1 MKVFSEESA
10 LQLSEMLLQNDKDI
24 KTEIEG
30 KIPSVEGLAS
40 EKYVDDKVK
49 NVEVNLDGYA
59 TETFVNNAIANA
71 QLGGGD
77 TEIDLSGYA
86 TKDDLKGYA
95 AKEHTHDEYLT
106 EHQDLSDYA
115 LKSEIP
121 TDYLSSIPDEYVTT
135 EEMAEAINNAKLD
148 GESVDLSDYAKKTD
162 IPDTSNFVE
171 KEDGKGL
178 FSGSYDDLTDKPT
191 VTNGKDGF
199 SPTATVTKEGRVSTL
214 TVTDKNGTT
223 SVQIHDGKDE
233 NGDENKNN
241 INSYIKPLTDSWFI
255 AEQSPY
261 VLDARND
268 LETYW
273 NDEIARRCF
282 GASDYLYSKFDEL
295 ENNGYCVKKQLTTVT
310 HNGIVYP
317 MNAYEFTYAN
327 DWIGGQDSYHVNNV
341 SVLSQRLYNKPKILI
356 TSGVH
361 GNERFTPVAVY
372 EFMKKVCTD
381 KDYVDI
387 RTGFD
392 FYVIPILNPT
402 GIDADVRRNYQNIDI
417 NRDTVSKQTEE
428 MKALIA
434 YVDEVTNE
442 KQSKFLYAMDFHQA
456 PTNDDVMSAFMSLP
470 TNVVDEFVYGRFVN
484 NGQKALKSIREYL
497 ELKDT
502 TSQRVYAW
510 KGQEGDT
517 IRNLMSDYSECST
530 CWECSHYEQVYTKS
544 NIRNN
549 PTASLIH
556 NSLLDIT
563 CRCLFDSS
571 LIGTKYLGTETA
583 SKNTL
588 TSITATK
595 GKTNYQI
602 NDVLNVD
609 DLTVTANYSDG
620 TSNVVTNY
628 TTNASGIDMT
638 TAGVKALI
646 ITYTDG
652 VVKTT
657 TVTINVSEASSDNG
671 LEVYNKFNGYLSVS
685 GNITTSSEAKQIH
698 VYQVEPS
705 KTYKVT
711 AHITTYDKNII
722 HAQYPTFVNTN
733 NTALSNS
740 NSKYPSS
747 GDTSANVTIA
757 EGNNFLYLYN
767 SYACDIAS
775 GLGFTVEEV

>member
-1 MKVFSEESA
+1 MNFEIKERYISCCGKSVIGDNSDYIANFLFDSEWDYKIKTARFQKTNGEYVDVILENDSCKIPVEVLKFGYLSVGVFTDEMTTTYCDVLVKESIKEKNGNP
-10 LQLSEMLLQNDKDI
+10 LEPTPDVYSQIIEMLEDLQVNGVTDAQIEKAIKEYLEENPITGVDEEEVQKIVSEYIEANKD
-24 KTEIEG
+24 
-30 KIPSVEGLAS
+30 
-40 EKYVDDKVK
+40 
-49 NVEVNLDGYA
+49 
-59 TETFVNNAIANA
+59 F
-71 QLGGGD
+71 
-77 TEIDLSGYA
+77 
-86 TKDDLKGYA
+86 LKGA
-95 AKEHTHDEYLT
+95 D
-106 EHQDLSDYA
+106 
-115 LKSEIP
+115 
-121 TDYLSSIPDEYVTT
+121 
-135 EEMAEAINNAKLD
+135 
-148 GESVDLSDYAKKTD
+148 
-162 IPDTSNFVE
+162 
-171 KEDGKGL
+171 
-178 FSGSYDDLTDKPT
+178 
-191 VTNGKDGF
+191 GKDGKSAYEIALANGF
-199 SPTATVTKEGRVSTL
+199 EGTEAEWLKSL
-214 TVTDKNGTT
+214 K
-223 SVQIHDGKDE
+223 GKDGVSGGE
-233 NGDENKNN
+233 SANN
-241 INSYIKPLTDSWFI
+241 YIKPLTDSWFI

-261 VLDARND
+261 MLDARND

-273 NDEIARRCF
+273 NDEIAERCS

-295 ENNGYCVKKQLTTVT
+295 ANNGYCVKKQLTTVT
-310 HNGIVYP
+310 HNGIVYLI
-317 MNAYEFTYAN
+317 NAYEFTYAN
-327 DWIGGQDSYHVNNV
+327 DWIGGQASYHINNV

-417 NRDTVSKQTEE
+417 NRDTASKQTEE

-456 PTNDDVMSAFMSLP
+456 PTNDNVMSAFMSLP

-671 LEVYNKFNGYLSVS
+671 LEVYNKFNGYLNAS
-685 GNITTSSEAKQIH
+685 GNINTSSEAKQIY

-711 AHITTYDKNII
+711 ANIATYDKNII

-733 NTALSNS
+733 NTVLSNS
-740 NSKYPSS
+740 KTKTPSS
-747 GDTSANVTIA
+747 GDTSVNVMIA